1 MKGNAMAKKLW
12 SIFSNEEKCLV
23 TGMTTNLEHHHI
35 FGGRMGLR
43 PVSEKYGYI
52 AVLHASV
59 HPNGSQLADKNWRE
73 LDHWLKRKCQEHF
86 IEVAHNGTREDWYE
100 IFGRYYDDRCDEKVW
115 LNGKFEWD
123 LTGENHGNV

>member
-1 MKGNAMAKKLW
+1 MTKKLK

-52 AVLHASV
+52 VALHRSV
-59 HPNGSQLADKNWRE
+59 HPNGAYNSDKNWVD
-73 LDHWLKRKCQEHF
+73 LDHWLKRMCQEHF
-86 IEVAHNGTREDWYE
+86 LKYTGTREEWYE
-100 IFGRYYDDRCDEKVW
+100 IFGRFYDDRDDEKTW
-115 LNGKFEWD
+115 LNGTFTWNDEIH
-123 LTGENHGNV
+123 NR

>member
-1 MKGNAMAKKLW
+1 MAKKLW

-52 AVLHASV
+52 AVLHSSV
-59 HPNGSQLADKNWRE
+59 HPNGAYNSDPHWVD

-86 IEVAHNGTREDWYE
+86 IEIEGHTRQEWYD
-100 IFGRYYDDRCDEKVW
+100 IFGRFYDDRCDEKTW
-115 LNGKFEWD
+115 LNEKGKFEWD
-123 LTGENHGNV
+123 LTGEKDD